1 MVDGMDVFLKQ
12 VTIRPLRSAS
22 IPDLKQ
28 LYGEAGWWD
37 PAYDENPDFLDD
49 IVPRSAVFMGAIFEK
64 KLIGMGRALSDL
76 VSDAY
81 IQDVTVLTEYRGKG
95 IGRLIIQA
103 LVRELRQNGVD
114 WIGLIA
120 EPETA
125 RFYEALGFEPLKD
138 HTPLRYT
145 LRIEDKLSL

>member
-1 MVDGMDVFLKQ
+1 MDVFLNQ

-22 IPDLKQ
+22 VRDLKQ
-28 LYGEAGWWD
+28 LYQEAGWWA
-37 PAYDENPDFLDD
+37 PAYDFDPGFLNA
-49 IVPRSAVFMGAIFEK
+49 IVTRSAVFMGAILEK

-81 IQDVTVLTEYRGKG
+81 IQDVTVLKAYRGKG

-125 RFYEALGFEPLKD
+125 RFYEAIGFEPLKD
-138 HTPLRYT
+138 HTPLRYD
-145 LRIEDKLSL
+145 LRQENKLSI